1 VTFDRAAGFDPV
13 PGSGSEALRRVAP
26 EVGTALTGIEAAA
39 WGGMGQDGRVDL
51 GILIDEAGDLV
62 FGLILD

>member
-1 VTFDRAAGFDPV
+1 MV
-13 PGSGSEALRRVAP
+13 P
-26 EVGTALTGIEAAA
+26 EVGATLAAIEAAA